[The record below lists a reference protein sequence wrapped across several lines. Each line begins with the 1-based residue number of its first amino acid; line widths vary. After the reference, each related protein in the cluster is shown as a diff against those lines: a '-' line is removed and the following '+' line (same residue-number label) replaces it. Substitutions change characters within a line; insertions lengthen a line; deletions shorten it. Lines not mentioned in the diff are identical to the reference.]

1 MRTMR
6 SPRFRPATLCVF
18 IWAFSLFATFLL
30 SVQSRSTP
38 YDGIIAS
45 LSREYNIPAKL
56 VHSIIQAESDYEV
69 QAVSHK
75 GAQGLMQLMPATAR
89 QYGVDDV
96 FDPAQNIRGG
106 IRYLK
111 DLMKLYNNST
121 NLVLAAY
128 NAGQSAVEKYGGIP
142 PYRETINYIEKI
154 RKSSGIKSI
163 ISSGTE
169 IYMFVDENGRKV
181 VTNDY
186 LLYKQHLAKKK
197 K

>member
-1 MRTMR
+1 MH
-6 SPRFRPATLCVF
+6 SPGFRLTATCVF
-18 IWAFSLFATFLL
+18 TWAFVFLSTLLFPLQT
-30 SVQSRSTP
+30 RSTP
-38 YDGIIAS
+38 YDRIIAP
-45 LSREYNIPAKL
+45 LSREYHIPAKL
-56 VHSIIQAESDYEV
+56 VHSIIQAESNYDV
-69 QAVSHK
+69 RAVSHK

-89 QYGVDDV
+89 QYGVEDV

-106 IRYLK
+106 MRYLK

-154 RKSSGIKSI
+154 RKSSGIKSVI
-163 ISSGTE
+163 TSRTE

-181 VTNDY
+181 LTNDY

-197 K
+197 KQ

>member
-1 MRTMR
+1 MR
-6 SPRFRPATLCVF
+6 SAVFRGTVVCILICTCGL
-18 IWAFSLFATFLL
+18 FSVSPLAA
-30 SVQSRSTP
+30 QARSTA
-38 YDGIIAS
+38 YDGIISS

-56 VHSIIQAESDYEV
+56 VHSIIQAESGYDV
-69 QAVSHK
+69 AAVSHK

-89 QYGVDDV
+89 EYGVDDV
-96 FDPAQNIRGG
+96 FDPIQNIRGG
-106 IRYLK
+106 LRYLK
-111 DLMKLYNNST
+111 DLMKLYENST

-163 ISSGTE
+163 ITSGTE
-169 IYMFVDENGRKV
+169 IYMFVDEEGRKV
-181 VTNDY
+181 LTNDY

-197 K
+197 KK

>member
-1 MRTMR
+1 MR
-6 SPRFRPATLCVF
+6 SLRSRVKAIRVF
-18 IWAFSLFATFLL
+18 TGLFCLFAASLL
-30 SVQSRSTP
+30 AIQSRTTA

-45 LSREYNIPAKL
+45 LSREYHIPAKL
-56 VHSIIQAESDYEV
+56 VHSIIQAESDYAV
-69 QAVSHK
+69 TAVSHK

-89 QYGVDDV
+89 EYGVADV
-96 FDPAQNIRGG
+96 FDPVQNIRGG

-111 DLMKLYNNST
+111 DLMKLYDNST

-163 ISSGTE
+163 ITSGTE
-169 IYMFVDENGRKV
+169 IYMFVDEQGRKV
-181 VTNDY
+181 LTNDY
-186 LLYKQHLAKKK
+186 LLYKQHAAKKK
-197 K
+197 QE